1 MCYISKAKIVSSLV
15 IDLKNSIYTM
25 SKHSSEE
32 ITFAQKECFT
42 FSFKITGKVR
52 EGTENTVLHAKQT
65 RTFCEQI
72 LYREHNLLLIHWKLT
87 CTLKFCHNYD

>member
-32 ITFAQKECFT
+32 ITFA
-42 FSFKITGKVR
+42 
-52 EGTENTVLHAKQT
+52 
-65 RTFCEQI
+65 
-72 LYREHNLLLIHWKLT
+72 
-87 CTLKFCHNYD
+87 